1 MNRKTGGQVAERTS
15 APRQLGFGR
24 LMLVMAAFVIVG
36 TPLVYLLWRVVNDLL
51 TGQIVG
57 TRLLLAVPALVVFII
72 VLNVLAR
79 TIRRWDA
86 GIG

>member
-1 MNRKTGGQVAERTS
+1 MAERTS
-15 APRQLGFGR
+15 APRQVGFGR

-36 TPLVYLLWRVVNDLL
+36 APLVYLLWRVVNDLL
-51 TGQIVG
+51 TGQVVG

-72 VLNVLAR
+72 VLTVLAR

>member
-1 MNRKTGGQVAERTS
+1 MNRQTEDQVADRTS
-15 APRQLGFGR
+15 APREVGFVR

-36 TPLVYLLWRVVNDLL
+36 APLVYLLWRVVNDLL
-51 TGQIVG
+51 TGQVVG
-57 TRLLLAVPALVVFII
+57 TRMLLAVPALVVFII

-79 TIRRWDA
+79 TVRRWDA

>member
-1 MNRKTGGQVAERTS
+1 MAERTS
-15 APRQLGFGR
+15 APRQVGFGG

-51 TGQIVG
+51 TGQVVG

>member
-1 MNRKTGGQVAERTS
+1 
-15 APRQLGFGR
+15 
-24 LMLVMAAFVIVG
+24 MLVMAAFVIVG